1 MTLAPLPKP
10 PGANSLFL
18 PLPTCVFVVP
28 RTISHFGPLCFQQLA
43 HSSAIRW
50 GWGVGV
56 PNFVFPISRFVLD
69 PLYLLSFHILTNSI
83 ATRNSS
89 TPLFSS
95 DSKLFRKNTWGWAS
109 TDALSSRLPRAS
121 RGPRSQSRRPARG
134 LPAEVGICF
143 ILTSLPYYVLTSPPL
158 TPLEATPT
166 SQLRVSSGFD
176 RNRPPVTSLKAT
188 LAETTSASSLA
199 ATFTRKRGVGG
210 PPPTPTYSDR
220 SARCYNQGVP
230 APESATHREL
240 LASPEDSGTRLDR
253 FIAANCP
260 ELSRTRV
267 QELIEAGLVLINGT
281 AASKGSQHLHG
292 GERITL
298 DAPERPPL
306 RAEPESIPLDI
317 LYEDDDVIAVN
328 KAAGMTVHAGAGN
341 HTGTLVNALLG
352 RGQALARSGDLLRP
366 GIVHRLDKETS
377 GVILVAKNDFAHAKL
392 SDSFRNRTVKKT
404 YLALVQGVLKDDQGR
419 IELAIGRDPIHRT
432 RMAVQRK
439 NWHGTAITNLRDART
454 DWRVLAR
461 IDNTTVVEVQL
472 HTGRTHQIRVHFSA
486 IKHPVVG
493 DILYGAASELRMGKA
508 TLPPLGR
515 NFLHAA
521 KLVFAQPRTG
531 APIELRAPLPGE
543 LHNFLQTLS
552 AAAGDDPRRI
562 DAALSGYL

>member
-1 MTLAPLPKP
+1 VGAPQ
-10 PGANSLFL
+10 A
-18 PLPTCVFVVP
+18 TY
-28 RTISHFGPLCFQQLA
+28 A
-43 HSSAIRW
+43 DHS
-50 GWGVGV
+50 
-56 PNFVFPISRFVLD
+56 P
-69 PLYLLSFHILTNSI
+69 
-83 ATRNSS
+83 
-89 TPLFSS
+89 
-95 DSKLFRKNTWGWAS
+95 
-109 TDALSSRLPRAS
+109 
-121 RGPRSQSRRPARG
+121 
-134 LPAEVGICF
+134 
-143 ILTSLPYYVLTSPPL
+143 
-158 TPLEATPT
+158 
-166 SQLRVSSGFD
+166 
-176 RNRPPVTSLKAT
+176 
-188 LAETTSASSLA
+188 
-199 ATFTRKRGVGG
+199 
-210 PPPTPTYSDR
+210 
-220 SARCYNQGVP
+220 RCYNRDVP
-230 APESATHREL
+230 TPESATHREL
-240 LASPEDSGTRLDR
+240 LASTEDSGTRLDR

-281 AASKGSQHLHG
+281 AAGKGSLHLRG

-317 LYEDDDVIAVN
+317 LYEDDDIIAVN

-352 RGQALARSGDLLRP
+352 RGQALARTGDALRP

-377 GVILVAKNDFAHAKL
+377 GVILVAKNDFSHAKL
-392 SDSFRNRTVKKT
+392 SDAFRSRTVKKT
-404 YLALVQGVLKDDQGR
+404 YIALVQGALKDEHGR

-439 NWHGTAITNLRDART
+439 NWHGGEITNLREART

-461 IDNTTVVEVQL
+461 IADTTLVEVQL

-486 IKHPVVG
+486 LKHPVVG
-493 DILYGAASELRMGKA
+493 DILYGAASELRMGKT

-521 KLVFAQPRTG
+521 KLAFAQPRTG
-531 APIELRAPLPGE
+531 EQLELRAPLPSE

-562 DAALSGYL
+562 DAALAGYL